1 MKVNLMSKGIERPV
15 PMAPMSPFSNEKW
28 DNGNKEDLEKVK
40 KELTKAEAFNEIVEG
55 MKILGWN
62 KNLDK

>member
-1 MKVNLMSKGIERPV
+1 MKVNLMSKEIERPV

-40 KELTKAEAFNEIVEG
+40 KELTKAEAFNAIVEG